1 MTSKQRIQSFA
12 KLGQYINNES
22 EHLQEPI
29 NQAVVLNPWF
39 NHDNC
44 LAAFTALAKTL
55 ELNLLEE
62 WLLKYAINTDGYR
75 NKTVGLVLAGNIPMV
90 GFHDILCS
98 LILGFNVQVKLSSD
112 DKILIPFLLK
122 KLQEINPNFKKQIS
136 IVERLDNF
144 DIIIA
149 TGSNN
154 TSRYFEYYFK
164 KYPHIIRKN
173 RNGIAVLTG
182 QENKQQLKELSKDIF
197 TYFGLGC
204 RNVSKIY
211 FPKDY
216 HYPTFF
222 EGIEH
227 SNYISNHFKYNNNY
241 DYNKSIYLING
252 DEHLDNGFLLLKKDV
267 RIASPLAVVYY
278 EEYDTLDEVK
288 STLESKKNEIQ
299 CIVSSISLGEN
310 LMTIPLGN
318 SQSPKLTDYADDV
331 DVIGFLLKQL

>member
-12 KLGQYINNES
+12 KLGLYLNKET
-22 EHLQEPI
+22 EDLQVAI

-39 NHDNC
+39 NNENC
-44 LAAFTALAKTL
+44 LAAFKALAKNL
-55 ELNLLEE
+55 DSNLLEE
-62 WLLKYAINTDGYR
+62 WIAEYKTNTDGYR

-98 LILGFNVQVKLSSD
+98 LLLGFNVQIKLSSD
-112 DKILIPFLLK
+112 DKILIPFILN
-122 KLQEINPNFKKQIS
+122 KLQEINPLFEKQIS
-136 IVERLDNF
+136 IVDRLNNF

-173 RNGIAVLTG
+173 RNGVAVLTG
-182 QENKQQLKELSKDIF
+182 EESKQQLKDLSDDIF

-211 FPKDY
+211 FPKNY

-222 EGIEH
+222 EGIEDAH
-227 SNYISNHFKYNNNY
+227 PISNHFKYNNNY

-252 DEHLDNGFLLLKKDV
+252 DEHLDNGFLLLKKDT
-267 RIASPLAVVYY
+267 RLASPLAVVYY
-278 EEYDTLDEVK
+278 EEYNTLDEVK
-288 STLESKKNEIQ
+288 NALENRKDEIQ
-299 CIVSSISLGEN
+299 CIVSSINLGED
-310 LMTIPLGN
+310 LKSIPFGE
-318 SQSPKLTDYADDV
+318 SQAPKLNDYADGIDV
-331 DVIGFLLKQL
+331 MEFLLKQL

>member
-12 KLGQYINNES
+12 KLGLYLNNKTED
-22 EHLQEPI
+22 LQVAI

-39 NHDNC
+39 NNENC
-44 LAAFTALAKTL
+44 HAAFKALAKNLDST
-55 ELNLLEE
+55 LLEE
-62 WLLKYAINTDGYR
+62 WMAKYNTNTDGYR

-98 LILGFNVQVKLSSD
+98 LLLGFNVQIKLSSD
-112 DKILIPFLLK
+112 DKILIPFLLN
-122 KLQEINPNFKKQIS
+122 KLQEINPLFEQQIS
-136 IVERLDNF
+136 IVDRLNNF

-173 RNGIAVLTG
+173 RNGVAVVTG
-182 QENKQQLKELSKDIF
+182 EENKQELKDLSSDIF

-211 FPKDY
+211 FPKNY

-222 EGIEH
+222 EGIEESH
-227 SNYISNHFKYNNNY
+227 PISNHFKYNNNY

-252 DEHLDNGFLLLKKDV
+252 DEHLDNGFLLLKKDT
-267 RIASPLAVVYY
+267 RLASPLAVVYY
-278 EEYDTLDEVK
+278 EEYETLDEVK
-288 STLESKKNEIQ
+288 DTLERQKNEIQ
-299 CIVSSISLGEN
+299 CIVSSINLGDN
-310 LMTIPLGN
+310 LNSIPFGK
-318 SQSPKLTDYADDV
+318 SQSPKLSDYADGV
-331 DVIGFLLKQL
+331 DVIEFLLEQL